1 MKNVR
6 ISSFLALITLLA
18 SSCAQDNFEYVK
30 DQFGRDAR
38 FNKTTG
44 ELEILQAD
52 GSWLSIEQD
61 PLLRRIAEAEQNR
74 LEKAEQYEQEKL
86 AKKQPLPPSEQSL
99 ITGQIEVLFRDSG
112 FVEILIDNKS
122 SYKIEEFDMRIDI
135 YSTELKEKLV
145 SRELTID
152 SSGNRA
158 GTPYAITSYR
168 EFIPPI
174 GEDQELEFAIIEVR
188 GFPYNQ

>member
-1 MKNVR
+1 M
-6 ISSFLALITLLA
+6 
-18 SSCAQDNFEYVK
+18 QDNFEYVK